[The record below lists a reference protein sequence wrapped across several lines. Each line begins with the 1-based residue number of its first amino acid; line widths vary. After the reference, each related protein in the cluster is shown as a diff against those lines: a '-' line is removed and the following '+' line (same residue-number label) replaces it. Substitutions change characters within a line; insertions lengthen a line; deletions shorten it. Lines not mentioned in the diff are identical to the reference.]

1 MVLFNAH
8 IQSHKQAIVS
18 NSVPPF
24 RGGYSMI
31 QEEKL
36 NKLRRQTQ
44 KMHNIKGNYVTDHV

>member
-36 NKLRRQTQ
+36 NKLWRQTQ